1 MSKYGIQ
8 SPVYRKATTA
18 EVIGSIVINLVVGI
32 ATTALGIHMYN
43 EKKAARKES
52 EGK

>member
-1 MSKYGIQ
+1 MSKYSFQ
-8 SPVYRKATTA
+8 SPVRRNPSTA

-32 ATTALGIHMYN
+32 TTTALGIHMYN
-43 EKKAARKES
+43 EKKARKES